1 MAAPLYVQQPVVMA
15 RGPINDGFCI
25 TSLVCG
31 IVALVLCY
39 GGIILGIIGVVFGI
53 LGVKRVNESGGMKTG
68 RGMGIAGAICGGIA
82 LALWVTLIIIAIVA
96 SNDSGSSYY
105 YSS

>member
-1 MAAPLYVQQPVVMA
+1 M
-15 RGPINDGFCI
+15 
-25 TSLVCG
+25 CG